1 MSIGQE
7 LCDLSFKHAGS
18 HGTKYA
24 RKRSAKRFAAYLRRG
39 DIGIR
44 HVKHVRLKH
53 LEGFASELRDLV
65 CSEKLKVRTAQNIMA
80 HIRGV
85 LRQAGK
91 WKIVN
96 DPRASNAALG
106 LTGGCR
112 LGARRAVLDD
122 EFRVYFIAL
131 RERNEASAWGVAMQR
146 ALGLR
151 AQEAVRAGQADVL
164 NRMLNDINNGRPV
177 FIIEG
182 TKGGRPRHVTAHN
195 IEIIR
200 KIILWGLSILARS
213 RSKFIIRGAG
223 GDLRSALSRYLR
235 DLNSVGM
242 KGELSSHSLR
252 YAWAQESMRLHIQ
265 QSGVSFR
272 EALILVSLDLGHG
285 DGRGR
290 FIRQIYGREGIGY
303 RLSLA
308 SAVFGLLDDK
318 FWAS

>member
-1 MSIGQE
+1 
-7 LCDLSFKHAGS
+7 
-18 HGTKYA
+18 
-24 RKRSAKRFAAYLRRG
+24 
-39 DIGIR
+39 
-44 HVKHVRLKH
+44 
-53 LEGFASELRDLV
+53 
-65 CSEKLKVRTAQNIMA
+65 
-80 HIRGV
+80 
-85 LRQAGK
+85 
-91 WKIVN
+91 
-96 DPRASNAALG
+96 
-106 LTGGCR
+106 
-112 LGARRAVLDD
+112 
-122 EFRVYFIAL
+122 
-131 RERNEASAWGVAMQR
+131 MQR

-182 TKGGRPRHVTAHN
+182 TKGGRPRYVTVHN

-200 KIILWGLSILARS
+200 KIILWGLNILARS
-213 RSKFIIRGAG
+213 GGKFIIQGAG

-265 QSGVSFR
+265 RSGVSFR

-290 FIRQIYGREGIGY
+290 FILLVYGREGIGY

-308 SAVFGLLDDK
+308 SAVFGLLDDE
-318 FWAS
+318 FRSS